1 MWLLP
6 LESRVRENRLYNNT
20 EIISG
25 IRLVRV
31 PEILVYPPRAQTDFH
46 FEGDALSFENKV
58 ILYRKFS
65 ELPMHEFIV
74 LQSSEYRYSRCL
86 GASVFICFVA
96 TIIVTP

>member
-1 MWLLP
+1 MILMRFN
-6 LESRVRENRLYNNT
+6 SRE
-20 EIISG
+20 
-25 IRLVRV
+25 
-31 PEILVYPPRAQTDFH
+31 
-46 FEGDALSFENKV
+46 
-58 ILYRKFS
+58 RKFS